1 MKKDNKNLV
10 LYITIS
16 TLAFLISQ
24 IGGGYCNTL
33 ISLVFIPYN
42 FKDKLNKIKEKLK
55 HKELIL
61 GIFVLVFFALL
72 LINIAINKTHAFY
85 NYESGWVPIFNSKVG
100 NFAGEGESVKQGP
113 LTERNSDVNLIFY
126 AQVPDNPNKYQVASS
141 APLVGYKLNDNKS
154 NCYPA
159 KGNEANYVNSSIGN
173 DGTVSITYT
182 ITKPTQVVC
191 RIYYDRDKLSD
202 VIIYAYLQDANGD
215 KTYNSQKYKL
225 VNQVESNYQ
234 LVGKEC
240 KSKTANT
247 SFTYNNGFTITSSGP
262 DTCYAYFSK

>member
-1 MKKDNKNLV
+1 M
-10 LYITIS
+10 IR
-16 TLAFLISQ
+16 
-24 IGGGYCNTL
+24 
-33 ISLVFIPYN
+33 
-42 FKDKLNKIKEKLK
+42 EKLK
-55 HKELIL
+55 SIKLSKGTIIVIAFLVVALIL
-61 GIFVLVFFALL
+61 KLTNVILD
-72 LINIAINKTHAFY
+72 THAYY

-100 NFAGEGESVKQGP
+100 NFAGDGESAKQGP

-141 APLVGYKLNDNKS
+141 APLTGYKLNDNKS

-159 KGNEANYVNSSIGN
+159 TGNEANYVSSSIDSN
-173 DGTVSITYT
+173 GTVTITYT

-202 VIIYAYLQDANGD
+202 VIIYAYLQDDSGD
-215 KTYNSQKYKL
+215 KTYNNQKYKL

-240 KSKTANT
+240 KSKTVNT
-247 SFTYNNGFTITSSGP
+247 SFTYNNGFTITSKGP
-262 DTCYAYFSK
+262 DTCYAYFKK